1 MRQVQINR
9 NLILREDGKLL
20 KLRKGALTGEELKT
34 KQTCRYYKVKVFGGE
49 NKDVHTLVMELF
61 GPPKPG
67 PEYIVDHINHN
78 THDNNITNLRWVT
91 YRENQY
97 NRVDNLPIGQRLC
110 DYDSYNEYSNAYRR
124 ERRRKK
130 KEGV

>member
-20 KLRKGALTGEELKT
+20 KLRKGVLT
-34 KQTCRYYKVKVFGGE
+34 GE

-97 NRVDNLPIGQRLC
+97 NRIDNLPIGERLC
-110 DYDSYNEYSNAYRR
+110 DYDSYNEYSKAYRR
-124 ERRRKK
+124 KRRRKK